1 MGTGSFSGGGSGAL
15 GRASSGASASS
26 GPPRKPKDKKD
37 KTPSSEFFRNNG
49 SSEAP
54 SLESAGAVVR
64 DTFAQRG
71 VGDYMTNVVSSPA
84 VRGCFEEL
92 FLVSVLLRQE
102 QKWDTIKDQYG
113 VRDAPGCL
121 ADLATTIKRKHID
134 SRSSEAFREIAGAA
148 VADVLLAAV
157 GEDDDVYLDGR
168 AKDVFASVRKHG
180 DKIFRSLAGYYF
192 GSVLYRAALRELPAL
207 DEGQKVALQK
217 ATQQRADF
225 LIAKFA
231 HSFLGK
237 TVDEKQTTYRQMLK
251 VFSDNPDWFQEN
263 LRREIS

>member
-15 GRASSGASASS
+15 GRASSGAPASS
-26 GPPRKPKDKKD
+26 DPPRKPKD

-54 SLESAGAVVR
+54 SVDSAGAVVR
-64 DTFAQRG
+64 DTFARRG
-71 VGDYMTNVVSSPA
+71 VGDYMTKMVSSPA

-102 QKWDTIKDQYG
+102 QNWDTIKDQYG

-148 VADVLLAAV
+148 VADILMAAV

-168 AKDVFASVRKHG
+168 AKDVFAAVRKHG
-180 DKIFRSLAGYYF
+180 DKIFRSLAGYDF

-207 DEGQKVALQK
+207 NEGQKLALQK

>member
-54 SLESAGAVVR
+54 SVDSAGAVVR

-71 VGDYMTNVVSSPA
+71 VGDYMTKMVSSPA

-102 QKWDTIKDQYG
+102 QNWDTIKDQYG

-134 SRSSEAFREIAGAA
+134 NRSSEAFREIAGAA
-148 VADVLLAAV
+148 VADILLAAV

-168 AKDVFASVRKHG
+168 AKDVFAAVRNMATRSFARWRVTISDPSSIELRCESSLHSTKG
-180 DKIFRSLAGYYF
+180 RRSLCRRP
-192 GSVLYRAALRELPAL
+192 LNNAL
-207 DEGQKVALQK
+207 
-217 ATQQRADF
+217 
-225 LIAKFA
+225 I
-231 HSFLGK
+231 S
-237 TVDEKQTTYRQMLK
+237 
-251 VFSDNPDWFQEN
+251 S
-263 LRREIS
+263 LRNSGTPS